1 MKTPFLRPFLHLSKL
16 IEQFLEIRCVYS
28 AIVEEIYAGILTIG
42 ILIYYSPARKLMNLI
57 FNSGP
62 QTPEEYE
69 EEEARRFEAAKKLT
83 EIENERR

>member
-1 MKTPFLRPFLHLSKL
+1 M
-16 IEQFLEIRCVYS
+16 E
-28 AIVEEIYAGILTIG
+28 
-42 ILIYYSPARKLMNLI
+42 LI

-69 EEEARRFEAAKKLT
+69 EEEASRLEAAKKMR

>member
-1 MKTPFLRPFLHLSKL
+1 
-16 IEQFLEIRCVYS
+16 
-28 AIVEEIYAGILTIG
+28 
-42 ILIYYSPARKLMNLI
+42 MNLI